1 MMLPV
6 KVNLAEKL
14 SQFDDHWIP
23 RVVGKVDNFEVK
35 IAKIQGEFVWHHHA
49 EEDEL
54 FLVLK
59 GQLKIEFRDGEVVLG
74 PGELVVVP
82 KGIEHRPVAED
93 EVQIVLFEQSGTVN
107 TGNLLN
113 ERTVPRPERI

>member
-1 MMLPV
+1 MMVPV

-23 RVVGKVDNFEVK
+23 RVIGAVNNFEVK
-35 IAKIQGEFVWHHHA
+35 VAKIQGEFVWHHHA

-113 ERTVPRPERI
+113 ERTVPGPERI